1 MKKKNYFSEFLK
13 CGILF
18 TVSNL
23 KKIIETVTDYYSE
36 VLNIQLTEFISP
48 NVMKIGEKNDQCELG
63 RFLQLI
69 LGKLFEILI

>member
-1 MKKKNYFSEFLK
+1 MKEKYFFSKFSK
-13 CGILF
+13 FGILF

-48 NVMKIGEKNDQCELG
+48 NVMKIGEKADQCELG

-69 LGKLFEILI
+69 LGNLFEKL